1 MLNFITTVTNRNE
14 KLYNKTIVD
23 YWGIG
28 YDVDIHH
35 WIPILTSAI
44 ASVNIGIVWLISF
57 HIQYLNSQ
65 KSYNILSL

>member
-1 MLNFITTVTNRNE
+1 MLNAIATIINRKD
-14 KLYNKTIVD
+14 KLYNKTIID
-23 YWGIG
+23 YWGSE

-44 ASVNIGIVWLISF
+44 ASVNIGILMCIWR

-65 KSYNILSL
+65 